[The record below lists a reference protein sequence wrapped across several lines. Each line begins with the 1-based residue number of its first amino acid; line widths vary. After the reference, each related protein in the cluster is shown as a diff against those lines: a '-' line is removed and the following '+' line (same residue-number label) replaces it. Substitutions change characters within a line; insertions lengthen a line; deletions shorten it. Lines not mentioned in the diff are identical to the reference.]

1 MKLLQLKIDGFGKF
15 NNQVFDV
22 NSQNQLFFGENEAG
36 KSTVYQFIRTILF
49 GFPKKREM
57 IRDFTPVNGAIYGGK
72 IIFEDK
78 LHGKITVERY
88 KEKNKGQAAI
98 QFENGQL
105 GNELTLEK
113 LLAPLTKETFDQIF
127 SFQQEQLVELNQMNE
142 VRLQH
147 LLLTVGLT
155 GSERLTKMSDVF
167 LKERQKLF
175 KPSGRIPEINQ
186 RLRQLKKLEQQIELV
201 ESQEATYQVKRQR
214 MSELTQLINNADK
227 DKNRQ
232 SELEKTILEQQ
243 KRFPMYIEW
252 ESLMKELSSDV
263 EAPSTKIESVK
274 HGLNNHRFL
283 LNKEKELL
291 ESQSSNLEVESPAYQ
306 FYLENQSIFDDLLED
321 QLAVESMTER
331 RQLLEEQLG
340 EYRKSKETLY
350 EKYRLSEEK
359 INIDLS
365 PEVEEEILALA
376 KSEEELVREK
386 VILSNEKSR
395 LVIKQKDMDTQLT
408 TVENQLAV
416 IPTDEVE
423 NDSKKMTD
431 PLSKKLFSGLSIA
444 VSLLFLSLAV
454 VLKINWIYIP
464 VVALFGLGVY
474 GFLTANK
481 ASSKEKH
488 ASKEVTQEDYLLQ
501 LTASDEVEHSLH
513 ELESQLA
520 DIEAKIVTLQDKK
533 QEWADRYGFSMKE
546 TMTLWLSRIPIYM
559 QLQDIQEKEEEMKK
573 NLADADRVLHS
584 YAELLTFSKQWI
596 PIENKSTKEIYHEM
610 KRFVDEQQ
618 TYLKDK
624 AMASNNQQNFQGQL
638 HSVKKQVEKSEQD
651 LLALVGNSTVSSIE
665 DVNIWLKKQELSK
678 QSQSRIEELEVTL
691 GGYFDLTKRYTLVD
705 INHHLISVKNREDD
719 YLETINQHQDE
730 FQTLKYELSQMEKNG
745 SLDTLYQEREN
756 KLSTIKELSD
766 QWITNKIAEELTQD
780 VFQYL
785 SDQQLPA
792 LLATVT
798 SYFKILTEGTYF
810 KVFVKNNQLYVRD
823 KEQKVW
829 PIIQLSTGAKDQLY
843 TAFRLAFI
851 HLHTEDYEAPVI
863 IDDGWLHFD
872 AKRKLTLFKLLDG
885 FSKQTQVICLSSDQ
899 AVKSYFETHDLSIVT
914 IGRDEAM

>member
-22 NSQNQLFFGENEAG
+22 HSQNQLFFGENEAG

-49 GFPKKREM
+49 GFPKKREI

-78 LHGKITVERY
+78 THGKVTVERY
-88 KEKNKGQAAI
+88 KEKNKGQAMI
-98 QFENGQL
+98 RFENGQV
-105 GNELTLEK
+105 GNESTLEK
-113 LLAPLTKETFDQIF
+113 LLAPLSKDTFDQIF

-155 GSERLTKMSDVF
+155 GSERLTKMNDNF

-186 RLRQLKKLEQQIELV
+186 QLRQLKKLEQQIELV

-214 MSELTQLINNADK
+214 MNELTQLIEKTDRDK
-227 DKNRQ
+227 HHQ

-243 KRFPMYIEW
+243 KRFPMYVEW
-252 ESLMKELSSDV
+252 ESLMKEMSSDV
-263 EAPSTKIESVK
+263 EAPYEKLEAVK
-274 HGLNNHRFL
+274 QGLNNHRFL

-291 ESQSSNLEVESPAYQ
+291 ESQSNHLEVASPAYQ
-306 FYLENQSIFDDLLED
+306 FYLENQSIFDELLED

-331 RQLLEEQLG
+331 RQLLEEQLA
-340 EYRKSKETLY
+340 EYQKSKETLY
-350 EKYRLSEEK
+350 EKYRLSEDK
-359 INIDLS
+359 INISLS
-365 PEVEEEILALA
+365 PEVEEEILVLA
-376 KSEEELVREK
+376 KEEEELVREK

-395 LVIKQKDMDTQLT
+395 LVIKKKDMDTQLT
-408 TVENQLAV
+408 TVENQLSV
-416 IPTDEVE
+416 IPTDETNE
-423 NDSKKMTD
+423 TKKTLD
-431 PLSKKLFSGLSIA
+431 PLSKKMFSGLSIA

-454 VLKINWIYIP
+454 VLKINWIYVP
-464 VVALFGLGVY
+464 VVALFVLGIY
-474 GFLTANK
+474 GFLTVNK
-481 ASSKEKH
+481 KTNKEEQPQ
-488 ASKEVTQEDYLLQ
+488 EVTKEDYLLQ
-501 LTASDEVEHSLH
+501 LTVSDEVEHSLH
-513 ELESQLA
+513 DLENQLESV
-520 DIEAKIVTLQDKK
+520 EAKIATIQEQK

-559 QLQDIQEKEEEMKK
+559 QLQGIQEKEEEMQK
-573 NLADADRVLHS
+573 NLAEADRVLNS
-584 YAELLTFSKQWI
+584 YSELLSFSKQWI

-610 KRFVDEQQ
+610 KHFVDEQQ
-618 TYLKDK
+618 RYLKDK
-624 AMASNNQQNFQGQL
+624 AMSSNNHQNFQEQL
-638 HSVKKQVEKSEQD
+638 HSVRKQIEKSEAD
-651 LLALVGNSTVSSIE
+651 VLALVGISTVSSIE
-665 DVNIWLKKQELSK
+665 DVSIWLKKQELSK
-678 QSQSRIEELEVTL
+678 QSQSRIEELELSL
-691 GGYFDLTKRYTLVD
+691 GGYFDLTKRYTLVE
-705 INHHLISVKNREDD
+705 INHHLISVKNREDE
-719 YLETINQHQDE
+719 YLETVNNHQNE
-730 FQTLKYELSQMEKNG
+730 YQTLKYELTQMEKNG
-745 SLDTLYQEREN
+745 SLDVLYQEREN
-756 KLSTIKELSD
+756 KLSVIRELSD

-798 SYFKILTEGTYF
+798 SYFKILTEGNYF

-843 TAFRLAFI
+843 TAFRLGFV

-872 AKRKLTLFKLLDG
+872 AKRKLTLFKLLNG
-885 FSKQTQVICLSSDQ
+885 FSQHTQVICLSSDQ

-914 IGRDEAM
+914 IGRDESM